1 MRKWRWLILCWSIF
15 SSCKVFQDVKIEK
28 VRQLQF
34 EEFDNN
40 GIQGT
45 LKVTIEN
52 PNWYA
57 LEITAA
63 DIDLG
68 LQGRKVARVHLSESV
83 TVPKRSKNEY
93 LLKIN
98 GSEAKLDAAI
108 ASAFSI
114 LFSDEIIISGEG
126 YIEGKALKIKK
137 QTPVKFEYPIKK
149 ADLKKKKS

>member
-1 MRKWRWLILCWSIF
+1 MRFLFILLLSVGLT
-15 SSCKVFQDVKIEK
+15 SCGIYKDVQVEN
-28 VRQLQF
+28 VRQLEF
-34 EEFDNN
+34 EELEET
-40 GIQGT
+40 GVKGSIE
-45 LKVTIEN
+45 VTIDN

-83 TVPKRSKNEY
+83 TVPKKSKNEY
-93 LLKIN
+93 LLKIS

-137 QTPVKFEYPIKK
+137 QSPVKFEYPIKK

>member
-1 MRKWRWLILCWSIF
+1 MWMRVLCSLPTMRVGRTMPRLASRFRPSMKSLRRLILCWSIF
-15 SSCKVFQDVKIEK
+15 SSCKVYQDVKIEK

-93 LLKIN
+93 LLN
-98 GSEAKLDAAI
+98 WCCTFLSC
-108 ASAFSI
+108 
-114 LFSDEIIISGEG
+114 
-126 YIEGKALKIKK
+126 
-137 QTPVKFEYPIKK
+137 
-149 ADLKKKKS
+149 